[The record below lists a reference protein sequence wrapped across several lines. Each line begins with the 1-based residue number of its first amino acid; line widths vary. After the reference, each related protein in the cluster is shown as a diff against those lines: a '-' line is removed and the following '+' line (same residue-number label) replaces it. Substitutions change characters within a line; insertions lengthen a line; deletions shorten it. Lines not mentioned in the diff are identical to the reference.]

1 MKVGILIVIVV
12 GALLISQ
19 ALYVVNEWE
28 QVILT
33 QFGRPIGDPVDTPGL
48 KFRIPF
54 IQDVHRFDR
63 RFLEWSGEPEE
74 LPTSDKV
81 FIWVDVYARWRISDP
96 LRFLENLRGEED
108 RAQTV
113 LDDILDGETRNAV
126 AKHRLLEVI
135 RSTNR
140 EAAVD
145 TTQTDIQVSLEPIEL
160 GRSEISR
167 EILLAA
173 QGKTSELGI
182 EILDVQFRRIN
193 YGESVRPDVYNRMIS
208 ERRRIADRFRSEG
221 QGEQANI
228 LGEMDRDLKLI
239 QSEAYREA
247 QTIIG
252 DADAEATGIFADAY
266 DQSADSRSFYEF
278 LKTMETFRSTVAK
291 DTTLI
296 LSTEGDFYRFLK
308 GSTP

>member
-1 MKVGILIVIVV
+1 MKGGILIGIVL
-12 GALLISQ
+12 GALLLSQ

-96 LRFLENLRGEED
+96 LRFLENLRGDEA

-135 RSTNR
+135 RSSNR
-140 EAAVD
+140 EAAID
-145 TTQTDIQVSLEPIEL
+145 TTQTDIQVSLEAIEL
-160 GRSEISR
+160 GRGAISR
-167 EILLAA
+167 EILVEA

-266 DQSADSRSFYEF
+266 NQSADSRSFYEF
-278 LKTMETFRSTVAK
+278 LKTMETFRATVAK

-308 GSTP
+308 GGTP

>member
-1 MKVGILIVIVV
+1 MKRGILIGIVL
-12 GALLISQ
+12 GALLLSQ

-140 EAAVD
+140 EAAID

-278 LKTMETFRSTVAK
+278 LKTMETFRATVAK

>member
-1 MKVGILIVIVV
+1 MKRGILIGIVL
-12 GALLISQ
+12 GALLLSQ

-140 EAAVD
+140 EAAID
-145 TTQTDIQVSLEPIEL
+145 PTQTDIQVSLEAIEL
-160 GRSEISR
+160 GRGAISR
-167 EILLAA
+167 EILLEA

-278 LKTMETFRSTVAK
+278 LKTMETFRATVAK